1 MNSRQR
7 SVLIRVTIAVVVFLY
22 VAYVANQYVLSGRL
36 PRFDFVVITAFV
48 GVYFI
53 FTIITETLLYKD
65 PDVFVT
71 EDDDRWTYALLQLSS
86 ITGLFYAAI
95 DFLST
100 HWTRLYSLEPG
111 IIYLGFVL
119 FAISGIYRGWGL
131 LAIGKYFNPRISIY
145 EDHQLVT
152 SGPYRKI
159 RHPLYLGVLISLIAT
174 DMVFSSW
181 GALLI
186 TVFFTLPILIYRIK
200 LEEEFLLKHFGDDYK
215 EYMQHSKK
223 LIPGLW

>member
-86 ITGLFYAAI
+86 LTGLFYAAI
-95 DFLST
+95 DFSVN
-100 HWTRLYSLEPG
+100 SLDTPIQPG
-111 IIYLGFVL
+111 AGHYIFGLCVVCHLRYIPGM
-119 FAISGIYRGWGL
+119 GL
-131 LAIGKYFNPRISIY
+131 LAIGKYFNPAFPYTKIIS
-145 EDHQLVT
+145 
-152 SGPYRKI
+152 
-159 RHPLYLGVLISLIAT
+159 
-174 DMVFSSW
+174 W
-181 GALLI
+181 
-186 TVFFTLPILIYRIK
+186 
-200 LEEEFLLKHFGDDYK
+200 
-215 EYMQHSKK
+215 
-223 LIPGLW
+223 